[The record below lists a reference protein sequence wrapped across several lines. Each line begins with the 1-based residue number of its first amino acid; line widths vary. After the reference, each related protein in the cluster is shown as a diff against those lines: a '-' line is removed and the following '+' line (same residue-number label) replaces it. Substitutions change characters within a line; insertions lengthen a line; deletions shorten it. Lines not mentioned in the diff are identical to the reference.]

1 MELVRTMTF
10 ADIRSNAKF
19 KLVVDGKVD
28 GKVFIKCTSDLA
40 RNVRTGKVVSM
51 VSTQEVKLIGM

>member
-1 MELVRTMTF
+1 MTF